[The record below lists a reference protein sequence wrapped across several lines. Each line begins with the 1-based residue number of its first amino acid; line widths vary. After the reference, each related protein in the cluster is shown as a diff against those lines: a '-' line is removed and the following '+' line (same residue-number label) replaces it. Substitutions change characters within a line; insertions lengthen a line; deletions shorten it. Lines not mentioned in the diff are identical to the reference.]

1 MNVLDASAVL
11 AVLRQEVKPGTVELE
26 GGVLGS
32 VNLAEVIT
40 VLVRNGKPV
49 DTLVAELE
57 LLGVVIKPFSA
68 LEAERAGR
76 LYELTRPYGLS
87 LGDRACLAVADLLG
101 ATAVTA
107 ESVWTKVEHGVKVE
121 VIR

>member
-1 MNVLDASAVL
+1 MNVLDASALL
-11 AVLRQEVKPGTVELE
+11 AVLRQEVQPGTVELE
-26 GGVLGS
+26 GGVLSS
-32 VNLAEVIT
+32 VNLAEIIT

-57 LLGVVIKPFSA
+57 LLGVVVKPFTSQ
-68 LEAERAGR
+68 EAERAGR
-76 LYELTRPYGLS
+76 LYALTQPYGLS

-107 ESVWTKVEHGVKVE
+107 ESAWTKIEHGVKVK